1 MTSTQQHPASASDQH
16 EHPATSRGSPS
27 PLAPVPQSLVP
38 GPSSLLD
45 QGMRSTVRVVPY
57 DTTWPLEF
65 EAEMARIERACD
77 GLPIRLEHIGST
89 SIPGLA
95 AKPVIDILAGRPGTV
110 AGSAYVAA
118 FKQLGYEH
126 KGAYGI
132 PGRNYFRK
140 GTPRTHHVHLVS
152 WSSDLW
158 RDHLLFRDYL
168 RTHPEIAREYETIK
182 RELATMYLQDKE
194 KYTDAKG
201 PFVRSIVRRA
211 RDEGFEAFVP

>member
-1 MTSTQQHPASASDQH
+1 MPA
-16 EHPATSRGSPS
+16 G
-27 PLAPVPQSLVP
+27 
-38 GPSSLLD
+38 
-45 QGMRSTVRVVPY
+45 TVRIVAY
-57 DTTWPLEF
+57 DETWPLEF
-65 EAEMARIERACD
+65 EAEAARIERACD
-77 GLPIRLEHIGST
+77 GLSIRLEHIGST

-110 AGSAYVAA
+110 PGERYVAA

-140 GTPRTHHVHLVS
+140 GAPRTHHVHMFNVS
-152 WSSDLW
+152 SEMW

-168 RTHPEIAREYETIK
+168 RAHPGVVREYETIK
-182 RELATMYLQDKE
+182 RELATMYLFDKE
-194 KYTDAKG
+194 QYTDAKG

-211 RDEGFEAFVP
+211 IDEGYDVR

>member
-1 MTSTQQHPASASDQH
+1 M
-16 EHPATSRGSPS
+16 
-27 PLAPVPQSLVP
+27 APP
-38 GPSSLLD
+38 
-45 QGMRSTVRVVPY
+45 TVRLVPY
-57 DTTWPLEF
+57 DSTWPLEF
-65 EAEMARIERACD
+65 AAEADRIERACA
-77 GLPIRLEHIGST
+77 GLELRLEHIGST
-89 SIPGLA
+89 SIPGIA
-95 AKPVIDILAGRPGTV
+95 AKPVIDILGGRPGNV

-140 GTPRTHHVHLVS
+140 GIPRTHHVHLVS

-168 RTHPEIAREYETIK
+168 RAHPEIAREYETIK
-182 RELATMYLQDKE
+182 RELAGMYLQDKE

-211 RDEGFEAFVP
+211 REEGFETIEH